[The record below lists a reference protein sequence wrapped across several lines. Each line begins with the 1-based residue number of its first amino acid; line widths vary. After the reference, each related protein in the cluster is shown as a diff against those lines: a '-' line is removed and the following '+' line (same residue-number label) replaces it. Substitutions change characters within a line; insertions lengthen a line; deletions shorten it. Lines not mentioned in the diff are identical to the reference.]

1 MIIPKQQQR
10 YQKYDFMPIAM
21 KTNELPNN
29 WHLKI
34 HKLKKYWKKYWKSIG
49 KIILLRK
56 KL

>member
-1 MIIPKQQQR
+1 MIIPEQQQR

-34 HKLKKYWKKYWKSIG
+34 HKLKKY
-49 KIILLRK
+49 
-56 KL
+56 